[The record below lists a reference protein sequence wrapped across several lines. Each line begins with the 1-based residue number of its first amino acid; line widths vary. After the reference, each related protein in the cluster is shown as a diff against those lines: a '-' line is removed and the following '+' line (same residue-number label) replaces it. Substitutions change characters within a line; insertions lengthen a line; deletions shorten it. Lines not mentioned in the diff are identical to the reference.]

1 MKSFVLSAS
10 QMRRIRLLLGFVF
23 AILVSEGV
31 GEISLNP
38 RKCKHILSVK
48 SWPAGLKLQRFIPL
62 GPKGGWAPVGVL
74 VSHSVY

>member
-1 MKSFVLSAS
+1 MLVLSAS
-10 QMRRIRLLLGFVF
+10 QMRRIRLFFWCFFRFLCL
-23 AILVSEGV
+23 EGV

-38 RKCKHILSVK
+38 RKCKHILSFK